1 MNPVK
6 KSIMS
11 GGWVDMG
18 LPDDILTAI
27 NTNFPSWTLPTD
39 VQDECIPIIL
49 GGGDCLASAPTGSGK
64 TGAFAIP
71 TIAVCEEWYA
81 HDERRRKSTL
91 LPPPSPT
98 ATTETI
104 PIAKATTVSTID
116 RSPSVSVSPCGLIVQ
131 SRPANS
137 WAGGRST
144 VGVKSTSTSTTSS
157 TMLAT
162 KFYYETTIEDEGIVR
177 LGFSTL
183 KSKLELGKDP
193 SGYGFGGTGMKSN
206 NNKFVVYDN
215 GTGYGMNDVVGC
227 LLDLDSRTIAYSL
240 NGRELGKAF
249 DVPIPT
255 IAEGLFPAFALKNAQ
270 CKFNFSGPFSF
281 PPSSAFHPVVVGV
294 CPPTTTVLND
304 NFPSNSSNQQSTQNT
319 GRGPIA
325 IVVAPVRDLA
335 EQTYN
340 TLKSLSAFGGTRA
353 KRSERALMKKK
364 NNLQATTKLTNI
376 IPNSLARSPPPCSI
390 KNAHKLASLGA
401 EPKIQT
407 HLLVGGISPK
417 KTLEALRADN
427 VDVLVGTVP
436 IISEFVRSGK
446 VQLKRCQMF
455 VLDEAD
461 QLISSDLSDKIED
474 IYFRLPK
481 VKSGCFKVSVLLLR
495 SLSNI
500 ALFLGFSLDL
510 RIVGMA
516 CFWTVPE

>member
-1 MNPVK
+1 
-6 KSIMS
+6 MS

-401 EPKIQT
+401 
-407 HLLVGGISPK
+407 G
-417 KTLEALRADN
+417 
-427 VDVLVGTVP
+427 
-436 IISEFVRSGK
+436 
-446 VQLKRCQMF
+446 
-455 VLDEAD
+455 
-461 QLISSDLSDKIED
+461 
-474 IYFRLPK
+474 
-481 VKSGCFKVSVLLLR
+481 
-495 SLSNI
+495 
-500 ALFLGFSLDL
+500 
-510 RIVGMA
+510 
-516 CFWTVPE
+516 